1 MNDDDILSGAEHEA
15 FNAANLHEAEKRPQ
29 KVLIVDDDR
38 ALREMISG
46 ILHLKG
52 IQSLLAESA
61 DDAMKLLVADDAIE
75 LVITDLRMLPT
86 DGLDFIR
93 KIRKSVWADLPV
105 LVMSGDAGIR
115 DAIDA
120 MHLGIV
126 DFLLKPIEPD
136 QLLPL
141 VYRELGIKA

>member
-15 FNAANLHEAEKRPQ
+15 LNAANRHEPEKRPQ

-38 ALREMISG
+38 ALREMIAG

-93 KIRKSVWADLPV
+93 NIRKSVWADLPV

-126 DFLLKPIEPD
+126 DFCLLYTSPSPRD
-136 QLLPL
+136 
-141 VYRELGIKA
+141 

>member
-1 MNDDDILSGAEHEA
+1 M
-15 FNAANLHEAEKRPQ
+15 
-29 KVLIVDDDR
+29 IVDDDR

-136 QLLPL
+136 QLLPS

>member
-15 FNAANLHEAEKRPQ
+15 INAANLHEAEKRPQ

-38 ALREMISG
+38 ALREMIAG
-46 ILHLKG
+46 ILQLKG
-52 IQSLLAESA
+52 IQSLLAASA

-75 LVITDLRMLPT
+75 LIITDLRMSPT

-93 KIRKSVWADLPV
+93 NIRKSVWADLPV
-105 LVMSGDAGIR
+105 LVISGDAKVR
-115 DAIDA
+115 DAIAA

-141 VYRELGIKA
+141 VYRELGIKT